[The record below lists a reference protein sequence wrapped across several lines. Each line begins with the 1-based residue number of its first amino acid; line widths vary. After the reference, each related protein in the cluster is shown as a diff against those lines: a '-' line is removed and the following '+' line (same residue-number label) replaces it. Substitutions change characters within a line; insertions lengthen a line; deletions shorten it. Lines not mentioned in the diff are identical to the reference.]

1 MFILFCRAI
10 FLSVPDFL
18 SGDRSSDLLGVP
30 TFFSFESKPSHPIPD
45 RPQQQQQQQQ
55 LDVQSIVDKMISN
68 PKFIE
73 MVRSYKIF
81 YFKPTY

>member
-1 MFILFCRAI
+1 MFILFYRVI

-45 RPQQQQQQQQ
+45 RPQQQQQ

-73 MVRSYKIF
+73 MVRSYKILC
-81 YFKPTY
+81 FKSTY